1 MPLNFIL
8 SSVLQEYFSQLLTF
22 TMTANQDFS
31 ASGAVDNTTVS
42 SSRNTRFMLR
52 KKRNFNERNKEDSSP
67 VNLSSYNSD
76 FLSGLFADVAKA
88 NVLKELSIELP
99 SSSSESSSQTKPI
112 CSSRLFDDISSSHIV
127 SDSMNSPR
135 PLKKSRVSLRSS
147 SHRSHASGMHLLAT
161 QDQASK
167 GISSSEKKIPDVKQD
182 SLAYQLDC
190 LERSENDLSVFTKA
204 LHQQGI
210 ASVSPTRDPKKGR
223 KDVAAIAFPNLP
235 STVSDSSCE
244 SNNVAS
250 TGLTRERCQIQQGSA
265 PENTAFGN
273 NSSKESFGWFVDL
286 DDNEEPPV
294 FSRTVDTDSTVHGQ
308 NLAFQAPTNS
318 KQATNHI
325 QEEMEQ
331 AYAADTIDSVLGDF
345 F

>member
-1 MPLNFIL
+1 
-8 SSVLQEYFSQLLTF
+8 
-22 TMTANQDFS
+22 MTAHQGS
-31 ASGAVDNTTVS
+31 PSSTTVDATTMS
-42 SSRNTRFMLR
+42 SSRNVRFALR
-52 KKRNFNERNKEDSSP
+52 QKRNYSDRSKRDGSP

-88 NVLKELSIELP
+88 NVLKELDIELP
-99 SSSSESSSQTKPI
+99 SSSPESSSQTKST
-112 CSSRLFDDISSSHIV
+112 CTSRLFDDISSSHIV

-135 PLKKSRVSLRSS
+135 PLKKSRISFRSS
-147 SHRSHASGMHLLAT
+147 SHRSRASGMHLLAT
-161 QDQASK
+161 QVQPLEEGRNEILSIK
-167 GISSSEKKIPDVKQD
+167 KKITNVKQD

-190 LERSENDLSVFTKA
+190 LERSEKDLSVVTKA

-210 ASVSPTRDPKKGR
+210 ASVSLTRDSKKVR

-244 SNNVAS
+244 SNNVAA
-250 TGLTRERCQIQQGSA
+250 TGLTRERCQIQHGSA
-265 PENTAFGN
+265 PENTASGN
-273 NSSKESFGWFVDL
+273 NSSKDSFGWFVDL
-286 DDNEEPPV
+286 DVNEEPSPI
-294 FSRTVDTDSTVHGQ
+294 SRSANTDRIVPDQ
-308 NLAFQAPTNS
+308 NLAFQATTNS
-318 KQATNHI
+318 KPPTNHI